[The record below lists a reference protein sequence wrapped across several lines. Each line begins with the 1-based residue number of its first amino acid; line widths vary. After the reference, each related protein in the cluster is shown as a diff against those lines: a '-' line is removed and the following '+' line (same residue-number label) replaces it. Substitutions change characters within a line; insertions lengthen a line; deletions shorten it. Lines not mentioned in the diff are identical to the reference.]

1 MDEKRKTIFFGGAA
15 IVLLLL
21 VLITSPRSVTPE
33 VFLDQGEAFFPE
45 FTDPNQ
51 ATSLEVIDYDE
62 ETGEAL
68 PFKVLFKDGK
78 WSIPSHHDYPADGK
92 DRLAKTA
99 AGVIDIKKDDFRT
112 NNVADH
118 EACGVI
124 DPLDETE
131 TSLEGRCTRV
141 TLKAENDKVLAD
153 FIIGKEIP
161 DRTGFRF
168 VRVPEQKRVYMV
180 RMNIDIST
188 KFSDWIEPDLLQ
200 VTKSD
205 IKELTIKDYSINERS
220 GQVNQRDQVILKKDG
235 DNWNANKMSSN
246 QEVDKTKVNALL
258 RTIDDLSIVGVRTK
272 PQGLSRSLSRSEGA
286 MRIGQG
292 DLLSLQSKGY
302 FFTRDGQLLSNEG
315 ETKVHTKDGVIYTL
329 RFGEIVY
336 GSGID
341 VSAGAETNTDED
353 SGPAENRYLFITTEF
368 DPSEF
373 MEPAN
378 PNNTDFQTK
387 ADSLWTDADREN
399 KKKQDTYDVWQGKID
414 KGSKLSNELNERF
427 ANWYYVISS
436 ESFDKIHLKR
446 KDLVKAKEEE
456 S

>member
-15 IVLLLL
+15 TVLLLL
-21 VLITSPRSVTPE
+21 VLITSPKSVTPE
-33 VFLDQGEAFFPE
+33 AFLDQGKAFFPE
-45 FTDPNQ
+45 FTDPNE

-62 ETGEAL
+62 DTGEAL
-68 PFKVLFKDGK
+68 PFKVILKDGK

-112 NNVADH
+112 DKVTDH
-118 EACGVI
+118 AACGVI

-131 TSLEGRCTRV
+131 TSLEGRGKRV
-141 TLKAENDKVLAD
+141 TLKAENGKILAD
-153 FIIGKEIP
+153 FVIGNEIP

-188 KFSDWIEPDLLQ
+188 KFSDWIESDLLK
-200 VTKSD
+200 VTKTD
-205 IKELTIKDYSINERS
+205 ISQLTIKDYSINERS

-235 DNWNANKMSSN
+235 DNWDANKVSSS
-246 QEVDKTKVNALL
+246 QEVDKTKVNDLL
-258 RTIDDLSIVGVRTK
+258 TAIDELSIVGVRTK
-272 PQGLSRSLSRSEGA
+272 PQGLSRSLSRSQGA

-302 FFTRDGQLLSNEG
+302 YFTRDGQLLSNEG
-315 ETKVHTKDGVIYTL
+315 ETKIRTTDGVIYSI
-329 RFGEIVY
+329 RFGEVVY
-336 GSGID
+336 GSGVD
-341 VSAGAETNTDED
+341 VSAGAETNTDKD

-368 DPSEF
+368 DGSEF
-373 MEPAN
+373 IEPAN
-378 PNNTDFQTK
+378 PTNTDFQTK
-387 ADSLWTDADREN
+387 ADSLWTDADRKN
-399 KKKQDTYDVWQGKID
+399 KEQQDTYDAWQGKID

-436 ESFDKIHLKR
+436 ESFDKIHLTR

>member
-1 MDEKRKTIFFGGAA
+1 
-15 IVLLLL
+15 
-21 VLITSPRSVTPE
+21 
-33 VFLDQGEAFFPE
+33 
-45 FTDPNQ
+45 
-51 ATSLEVIDYDE
+51 
-62 ETGEAL
+62 
-68 PFKVLFKDGK
+68 
-78 WSIPSHHDYPADGK
+78 
-92 DRLAKTA
+92 
-99 AGVIDIKKDDFRT
+99 
-112 NNVADH
+112 
-118 EACGVI
+118 
-124 DPLDETE
+124 
-131 TSLEGRCTRV
+131 
-141 TLKAENDKVLAD
+141 
-153 FIIGKEIP
+153 
-161 DRTGFRF
+161 
-168 VRVPEQKRVYMV
+168 
-180 RMNIDIST
+180 MNIDIST

-258 RTIDDLSIVGVRTK
+258 STIDDLSIVGVRTK

>member
-1 MDEKRKTIFFGGAA
+1 MFGASV

-21 VLITSPRSVTPE
+21 VLITYPRIVTPYA
-33 VFLDQGEAFFPE
+33 FLYQGESFFPE
-45 FTDPNQ
+45 FTHPNQ

-131 TSLEGRCTRV
+131 TSLEGRGTRV

-258 RTIDDLSIVGVRTK
+258 STIDDLSIVGVRTK